1 MNSDLVARTAQAVE
15 IVEAAGRI
23 GMNHF
28 LRRDSLGIELKG
40 HLDFVSEADRE
51 VEVAI
56 RDALAASFPEDSIV
70 GEEHAP
76 AQGSSGFTWVIDP
89 IDGTANFVAG
99 IPVWCVVL
107 AGVEEGRTVVAAIHD
122 PNSGETFSAWRG
134 GGARL
139 NGSPLHLAKQPGIGA
154 GTVGV
159 GASNRSTR
167 AGILSVIGA
176 ILSEE
181 GRFFRNASG
190 ALALAY
196 VAAGRLIGYV
206 EQHMNAW
213 DCLAGQ
219 LLVEEAGGS
228 VELQD
233 ADLMIAEGGRVVVG
247 APGVFAALV
256 RIADAA
262 YA

>member
-1 MNSDLVARTAQAVE
+1 MDTELRNRCARAVE
-15 IVEAAGRI
+15 IVQAAGRI
-23 GMNHF
+23 GMDYF
-28 LRRDSLGIELKG
+28 RRRESLDIELKG

-51 VEVAI
+51 VEAAI
-56 RDALAASFPEDSIV
+56 RAALAESFPGDSVV

-76 AQGSSGFTWVIDP
+76 QEGSSGFTWVIDP

-107 AGVEEGRTVVAAIHD
+107 AGVQGGRTIVAAIHD

-134 GGARL
+134 GGMSVNGTALDLAARSGL
-139 NGSPLHLAKQPGIGA
+139 GD

-159 GASNRSTR
+159 GLSNRSSRESVLAVIAALLEER
-167 AGILSVIGA
+167 A
-176 ILSEE
+176 
-181 GRFFRNASG
+181 RFFRNASG
-190 ALALAY
+190 ALSLAY

-206 EQHMNAW
+206 EEHMNAW

-219 LLVEEAGGS
+219 LLVEEAGGG
-228 VELQD
+228 VETQD
-233 ADLMIAEGGRVVVG
+233 ADAMIAEGGRVVVG
-247 APGVFAALV
+247 APGVFPALV

-262 YA
+262 YR